1 VVSAILTLG
10 HPDIAEAM
18 ADRLAEWLHEALHA
32 VAPELLQAAAVDHV
46 GAHARGHVPDVLEC
60 DHGELA
66 APAGGDGDAA
76 QQRHQL
82 VAAALAAVEALVGVL
97 PHAVDG
103 VGALGLAQHVV
114 EAHLDMVVQ
123 IVGVPVDEINFFG
136 RHDGRFCE

>member
-1 VVSAILTLG
+1 VVAAILTLG

-18 ADRLAEWLHEALHA
+18 TDGLAQRLDEALHA

-46 GAHARGHVPDVLEC
+46 GAHARGHVPDVLEG

-66 APAGGDGDAA
+66 APAGGDGNAA
-76 QQRHQL
+76 QEGHQL
-82 VAAALAAVEALVGVL
+82 VAAALAAVEALVRVL

-114 EAHLDMVVQ
+114 EADLNMVVE
-123 IVGVPVDEINFFG
+123 IVGVPVDQINFLG
-136 RHDGRFCE
+136 RHDDMSG

>member
-18 ADRLAEWLHEALHA
+18 ADRLAQRLDEALHA

-46 GAHARGHVPDVLEC
+46 GTHAWRHVPDVLEG

-66 APAGGDGDAA
+66 APAGGQGDAA
-76 QQRHQL
+76 QERHQL
-82 VAAALAAVEALVGVL
+82 VAAAFAAVEAGVGVP

-123 IVGVPVDEINFFG
+123 IVGVPVDEINFLG
-136 RHDGRFCE
+136 RHDGGLCM